1 MGEVSL
7 SVSVMAARPEDLGE
21 LLRLLSEVGLPPEGV
36 AESLEN
42 FLVARAGGGPLV
54 GCVGLERH
62 GRTGLLRS
70 AAVAPGLQRS
80 GLGSRLTEEL
90 LARARAEGLE
100 EVLLLTTTARDFFG
114 RRFGF
119 EEAGRE
125 AYDARL
131 SSSPEWNLPRCS
143 TAVLMR
149 LDLKARGAE
158 GDG

>member
-1 MGEVSL
+1 MGEGDL
-7 SVSVMAARPEDLGE
+7 SVRAARPADLGE
-21 LLRLLSEVGLPPEGV
+21 LLELLAAVGLPPEGV

-42 FLVARAGGGPLV
+42 FLLARAADGALV

-62 GRTGLLRS
+62 GRLGLLRS

-90 LARARAEGLE
+90 LGRARAEGLE
-100 EVLLLTTTARDFFG
+100 EVLLLTTTAREFFA

-119 EEAGRE
+119 EEAGRD

-131 SSSPEWNLPRCS
+131 ASSPEWSLPRCS

-158 GDG
+158 ADG